1 MNAERRAFVDA
12 LRARNA
18 AHDAGLTDRRDRLR
32 TVEAATAELLG
43 VLVRATRARRI
54 LELGTSSG
62 YGTIWLAD
70 AAEAIGGRVLSLDVE
85 PARTALARA
94 NLAAAGLADRV
105 ELRTADAATVLP
117 TVPAGAIDLVFADAE
132 RAEYPAYFEALIA
145 CLAPGGLVVADN
157 AVSHAA
163 ELAAFRALVDA
174 DARLS
179 SALVE
184 VGAGV
189 LLVVREPAGA
199 VP

>member
-12 LRARNA
+12 LRARNT

-70 AAEAIGGRVLSLDVE
+70 AAEATGGRVLSLDVE

-94 NLAAAGLADRV
+94 NLAAAALGDRV

-117 TVPAGAIDLVFADAE
+117 TLPAGAFELVFADAE